1 MQVTQELIEE
11 ITLAELEVELEFD
24 TENTKPTIR
33 EQDLREQSDS
43 SSTTHSE
50 IANPRAKVPEDKK
63 NFGAMNGVNIGMES
77 ETPEESLETSG
88 TKEPEEIVTTRVIS
102 QHPLL

>member
-33 EQDLREQSDS
+33 EQSDS

-50 IANPRAKVPEDKK
+50 N
-63 NFGAMNGVNIGMES
+63 S
-77 ETPEESLETSG
+77 
-88 TKEPEEIVTTRVIS
+88 
-102 QHPLL
+102 